1 MGRLLVLQS
10 LWAMERRHS
19 DGLERSLDTNVA
31 MTAQAGFGGVSA
43 LKIER
48 NIRSR
53 AASMRPPIILSRR
66 RPFESL
72 ETFGSSGLDDMVRD
86 LLDTRVPLRRLE
98 NLRSVTHDHKAIAH
112 HERMIEI
119 VGDEHA

>member
-31 MTAQAGFGGVSA
+31 MTGGFGGVSA

-53 AASMRPPIILSRR
+53 AASMRPSIILSRR

-72 ETFGSSGLDDMVRD
+72 ETFGSSGSDDMVRD

-98 NLRSVTHDHKAIAH
+98 NLRSVTHDHEAIAH